1 MGSSIEP
8 LSSATGS
15 ATPAHPAV
23 KVGINWLVVEDP
35 RDIELTV
42 DVCMQPLLRL
52 TRIAQAATHKRT
64 LTGVGIVGFYYLPEK
79 TKIKVNVTYGES
91 RHEFDVQ
98 TGARDPSL
106 PCATSFIDPKT
117 IMTPSI
123 MFDGPEDILWSSGRL
138 TYEFFKRILY
148 FAMFILPHNCMCAI
162 PNPTKRFC
170 LELRGWK
177 KGKKVRRYA
186 SQFRLGLSR
195 NIRKSFAAVRR
206 YHNTKHEG
214 TWVEDE
220 LVNCFERLA
229 GDEDNRGVKGRAI
242 SGAHIDEVAGIFVGA
257 KWLYP
262 LVLGIQK
269 SVHGFLRWVQ
279 PFVLEPA

>member
-123 MFDGPEDILWSSGRL
+123 MFGFASSFVGGRKGKKCGVMRRNFVSGCHATYARASLRCDGTTTPSMRG
-138 TYEFFKRILY
+138 
-148 FAMFILPHNCMCAI
+148 
-162 PNPTKRFC
+162 
-170 LELRGWK
+170 RGWK
-177 KGKKVRRYA
+177 M
-186 SQFRLGLSR
+186 S
-195 NIRKSFAAVRR
+195 
-206 YHNTKHEG
+206 
-214 TWVEDE
+214 W
-220 LVNCFERLA
+220 
-229 GDEDNRGVKGRAI
+229 
-242 SGAHIDEVAGIFVGA
+242 
-257 KWLYP
+257 
-262 LVLGIQK
+262 
-269 SVHGFLRWVQ
+269 
-279 PFVLEPA
+279 